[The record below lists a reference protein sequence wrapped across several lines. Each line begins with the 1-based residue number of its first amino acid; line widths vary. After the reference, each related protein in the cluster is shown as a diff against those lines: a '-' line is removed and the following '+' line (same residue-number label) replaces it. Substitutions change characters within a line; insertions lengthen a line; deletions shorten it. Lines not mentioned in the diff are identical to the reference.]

1 MTRANREDD
10 NDRRIMAL
18 LATNARQ
25 PTVAIAKKL
34 GLPRTTV
41 HERIERLERNGT
53 ITGYRAIFA
62 SPAVGQ
68 QLEATLLL
76 SIRQRR
82 QSEIVRRLESLPEV
96 RSCASVSGEF
106 DLILVVEAPLSE
118 DLDAVIDEITS
129 LDAVERCMTLI
140 VLAKKFAR
148 GE

>member
-41 HERIERLERNGT
+41 HERIEKLERNGT
-53 ITGYRAIFA
+53 ITGYRAVFA

-82 QSEIVRRLESLPEV
+82 QSEIVRRLDNLPEV

-106 DLILVVEAPLSE
+106 DLMLVVEAPLSE

-129 LDAVERCMTLI
+129 MEAVERCMTLI

-148 GE
+148 RD

>member
-10 NDRRIMAL
+10 NDRRIMAV
-18 LATNARQ
+18 LAANARQ

-41 HERIERLERNGT
+41 HERIEKLERNGT
-53 ITGYRAIFA
+53 IKGYRAIFA

-82 QSEIVRRLESLPEV
+82 QSEVVRRLDNLPEV

-106 DLILVVEAPLSE
+106 DLMLVVEAPLSE

-129 LDAVERCMTLI
+129 LEAVERCMTLI
-140 VLAKKFAR
+140 VLAKKFTR
-148 GE
+148 GD